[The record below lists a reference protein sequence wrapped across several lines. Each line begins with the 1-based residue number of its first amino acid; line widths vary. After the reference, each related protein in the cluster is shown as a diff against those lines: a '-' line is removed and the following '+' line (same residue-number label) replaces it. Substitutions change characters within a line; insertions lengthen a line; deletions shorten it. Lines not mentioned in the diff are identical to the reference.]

1 MSVAQSICSWPAASP
16 GGERDMLVL
25 HYVFGEI
32 NHQAADNRAGQRI
45 GKNMEKSF
53 CQKGSFGHKILKLMD
68 VRSELEDLTGGKMG
82 HHQFGV
88 SVC

>member
-1 MSVAQSICSWPAASP
+1 
-16 GGERDMLVL
+16 
-25 HYVFGEI
+25 
-32 NHQAADNRAGQRI
+32 
-45 GKNMEKSF
+45 MEKSF